1 MIGQNPPVYIMQVYT
16 VLIHTK
22 PLLRDGKGNGE
33 HNTSYQHVDLEK
45 SARKQKLL
53 SSPSLRSKHFKE
65 TSDVDTD
72 TTLTGGF
79 AAMVVI
85 MLLIYGLKVQGHLR
99 SGRKG

>member
-22 PLLRDGKGNGE
+22 PLLSDGKGNRE
-33 HNTSYQHVDLEK
+33 HNTSHQHVDLEK

-53 SSPSLRSKHFKE
+53 SSPSPRSKHFKE

-79 AAMVVI
+79 AAKAVI
-85 MLLIYGLKVQGHLR
+85 MLLIYGLKVQGHVR
-99 SGRKG
+99 SGTKG

>member
-33 HNTSYQHVDLEK
+33 HNTSHQHVDLEK

-53 SSPSLRSKHFKE
+53 SPPSPRSKHFKE
-65 TSDVDTD
+65 TSDVGCNNALDIWT
-72 TTLTGGF
+72 
-79 AAMVVI
+79 
-85 MLLIYGLKVQGHLR
+85 
-99 SGRKG
+99 

>member
-33 HNTSYQHVDLEK
+33 HNTNHQHVDLEK

-53 SSPSLRSKHFKE
+53 SSPSPRSKHFKE
-65 TSDVDTD
+65 TSDVGCNNALDIWT
-72 TTLTGGF
+72 
-79 AAMVVI
+79 
-85 MLLIYGLKVQGHLR
+85 
-99 SGRKG
+99 

>member
-16 VLIHTK
+16 LLIHTK

-33 HNTSYQHVDLEK
+33 HNTSHQHVDLEK

-53 SSPSLRSKHFKE
+53 SSPSTRSKHFNE

-72 TTLTGGF
+72 TTLPGGL
-79 AAMVVI
+79 AAEAVI
-85 MLLIYGLKVQGHLR
+85 MLLEIWT
-99 SGRKG
+99 

>member
-1 MIGQNPPVYIMQVYT
+1 MIGQNLSVYIMQVYT

-22 PLLRDGKGNGE
+22 PLLRNGKGFERQLKKGSGE
-33 HNTSYQHVDLEK
+33 HNTSHQHADLEK

-53 SSPSLRSKHFKE
+53 SSPSPRSKNFNE

-79 AAMVVI
+79 PAEAVI
-85 MLLIYGLKVQGHLR
+85 MLLEIWT
-99 SGRKG
+99 